1 MRTRVIREVDGVY
14 DLLARQFS
22 SQQSLYM
29 THIYIVPQALQ
40 GKHRSLTAHIAEG
53 DVRLDAQDT
62 PRVFGH
68 GGVRWH
74 GGRKQASA
82 SSARSHLRRSVNGY
96 GAGR

>member
-22 SQQSLYM
+22 SQQSLYK

-53 DVRLDAQDT
+53 DVRLDAQDAT
-62 PRVFGH
+62 AA
-68 GGVRWH
+68 
-74 GGRKQASA
+74 GRP
-82 SSARSHLRRSVNGY
+82 LRRTLHVLGYVLEMASPETWNG
-96 GAGR
+96 R

>member
-22 SQQSLYM
+22 SQQSLYK

-62 PRVFGH
+62 PRVFGY
-68 GGVRWH
+68 GEVR
-74 GGRKQASA
+74 
-82 SSARSHLRRSVNGY
+82 
-96 GAGR
+96 

>member
-1 MRTRVIREVDGVY
+1 MRTRVVREVDGVY

-22 SQQSLYM
+22 TKQEGCK

-40 GKHRSLTAHIAEG
+40 GEDRSLTAHIAEG

-68 GGVRWH
+68 GGIR
-74 GGRKQASA
+74 
-82 SSARSHLRRSVNGY
+82 
-96 GAGR
+96 